1 MSKLNIKFLIDS
13 SSEDLVKNINVIFGK
28 LVEEIELYLNLEPVD
43 KKFTVSLENDKSF
56 DLNLQAT
63 PFSIGARRIYDNGVV
78 SVMISNNELEFVP
91 IIALREAY
99 KCFVPKIVSDSKI
112 VDIWIG
118 QKVIIDLKK
127 LKSMVK
133 WDSIIDEKL
142 VDYEFMSEEYDH
154 LEEFLKMESPGRY
167 GSPFQFFFAYVRSN
181 PTIILEKQEGF
192 YDMIYKKYRLI
203 ITKSLYDDEMLET
216 IRVLKE
222 IFYKVKYYTAML
234 DYQHHFT
241 TFKENGS
248 IQTDQSLNKF
258 TENMLWIKNYS
269 VLSPSYKINWAAL
282 NISSINCSI
291 KFNPILKRSQLNQFV
306 GELPFFLVAKESKTS
321 FGLELDGFFVIPKQ
335 YLRDLKRF
343 LDQFKESGYILSF
356 RLNTFEKDFETLN
369 LNYYRE
375 YHDKRTLVDKDN
387 LLYDK
392 KYELERLRVL
402 GGKEHGYKLSLLDWL
417 ILDRVQYGAL
427 NGFTFERSAGT
438 LKNIKEDFKNEGLG
452 QRKFVAD
459 LKTNLG
465 RVHSSSQLK
474 DLFLDFLT
482 KNEQFGFF
490 FVKTTLYKYTIVF
503 DLIKK
508 VLVNNPSIDNVFK
521 FRELVK
527 NRGIYS
533 SIKNN
538 LIFLE
543 TSIQKYVFNELL
555 PLYFSSKNKSE
566 QVIDRYVQF
575 YKVISSCYDL
585 KIFNLRAVRAITKNK
600 SALDSIL
607 ETRQRKLEKLYEKND
622 ISDINYHAI
631 EKRLEA
637 YINSDPPVI
646 APNLISEI
654 SAGGAS
660 LLYFLL
666 FQKDSLAIEKLKEF
680 FRFSERISIQ
690 YGEIIYVGVY
700 LPYLTAEEVTSLIS
714 IISNTFKDSFISFKR
729 YLFSGYIK
737 HFSRKDFYDFER
749 KCFFYAPDLFEQFS
763 LNGRYILGEIQK
775 PLLEVRSTTISKFW
789 SRDEKLSNLIAS
801 VEKRVKNEG
810 VDLTIGNLRELADFN
825 DQLREKIVDLES
837 FKESQQQSF
846 FQNYIKSI
854 NFVPSFQHF
863 GMSQYTLYFYPTD
876 LDKVDFKLLLN
887 NSFQSI
893 RFPAQIDNSNS
904 FLVQY
909 IYPYRNPGVQSYLNW
924 LTRSKKIVREYCL
937 FFVKK
942 FYQILHF
949 DYNLGPSRWD
959 LDSNKFKSHLQ
970 HILFDPDY
978 KADIPNLKKFST
990 GDINVS
996 SYYGPNSIEFEAL
1009 SHIYNWK
1016 SLDIKSYLTRRYL
1029 KINTSVSELLKKGLI
1044 QPYLSLKNL
1053 DLVEEVIIILPDVK
1067 KEHNESILRIF
1078 NFFNVGFIY
1087 ETEGEYF
1094 LHGFD
1099 EVVKFENGIVI
1110 KLYLPDCRIDEFEEL
1125 FDLVFQYLQID
1136 HYLVIND
1143 LVDGKNLLDSTF
1155 NGLKFL
1161 EKYNPLTNLIWN
1173 DKDKRWRNHKLFDE
1187 NFEPVYPDLFY
1198 GKNKNKL
1205 K

>member
-1 MSKLNIKFLIDS
+1 MSKLNIKFLIDT
-13 SSEDLVKNINVIFGK
+13 SSEDLVKNIDLIFSK

-56 DLNLQAT
+56 DLNLQTSA
-63 PFSIGARRIYDNGVV
+63 FSIGARRIYDNGVV
-78 SVMISNNELEFVP
+78 SVIISSKELEFVP

-167 GSPFQFFFAYVRSN
+167 GSPFQFFFACVRSN

-192 YDMIYKKYRLI
+192 YDMIYRKYRLI
-203 ITKSLYDDEMLET
+203 TSRSLYDDEMLET

-234 DYQHHFT
+234 DYLQYFT
-241 TFKENGS
+241 IFKENGS

-269 VLSPSYKINWAAL
+269 VISPNYKINWAAL
-282 NISSINCSI
+282 NICSINCSI
-291 KFNPILKRSQLNQFV
+291 NFNPILKRSQLNQFV

-321 FGLELDGFFVIPKQ
+321 FGLELDGYFVIPKQ

-343 LDQFKESGYILSF
+343 LEQFKESGYILHF
-356 RLNTFEKDFETLN
+356 RWNTFEKGSETLN
-369 LNYYRE
+369 LNYFRE
-375 YHDKRTLVDKDN
+375 YHDERALVDKDN

-392 KYELERLRVL
+392 KYELERFLVL
-402 GGKEHGYKLSLLDWL
+402 GGKEYDYISLLDWL

-427 NGFTFERSAGT
+427 NGFTFERNAGT
-438 LKNIKEDFKNEGLG
+438 LKNIKEDFKNEELG

-459 LKTNLG
+459 LKTNLE
-465 RVHSSSQLK
+465 RVHSSSKLK

-482 KNEQFGFF
+482 KNEEFGFF
-490 FVKTTLYKYTIVF
+490 FVKTTLYKYTSFF

-508 VLVNNPSIDNVFK
+508 VLINNPSIDNVFK
-521 FRELVK
+521 FREFVK
-527 NRGIYS
+527 NRGVSS
-533 SIKNN
+533 SIKSN
-538 LIFLE
+538 LIFLDI
-543 TSIQKYVFNELL
+543 SIQKYVFNELL
-555 PLYFSSKNKSE
+555 PLYFSSKDKFE
-566 QVIDRYVQF
+566 QVIDRYNQF

-585 KIFNLRAVRAITKNK
+585 KIFNLRSVRAITKDK

-607 ETRQRKLEKLYEKND
+607 ETKQRKLEKLYEKND
-622 ISDINYHAI
+622 ILEINYHAI
-631 EKRLEA
+631 EKRLKA
-637 YINSDPPVI
+637 YINHDPPAIV
-646 APNLISEI
+646 PNLISEVWI
-654 SAGGAS
+654 DKYSQ
-660 LLYFLL
+660 LYFLL
-666 FQKDSLAIEKLKEF
+666 FQKDSLTIEKLKEF
-680 FRFSERISIQ
+680 FHFSKKILIQ
-690 YGEIIYVGVY
+690 YGEIIYVAVF

-714 IISNTFKDSFISFKR
+714 IISNTFEDSFISFKR
-729 YLFSGYIK
+729 YLFSGYVQA
-737 HFSRKDFYDFER
+737 FSRKDFYDFER
-749 KCFFYAPDLFEQFS
+749 KCFFYTPDLFEQFS
-763 LNGRYILGEIQK
+763 LNGRHTLGEVTK
-775 PLLEVRSTTISKFW
+775 PLLEVRSATIPKFW

-810 VDLTIGNLRELADFN
+810 VDLTTSNLRELVDFN
-825 DQLREKIVDLES
+825 DQLREKIVDLDS

-909 IYPYRNPGVQSYLNW
+909 IYPYRNPGVRSYLNW

-949 DYNLGPSRWD
+949 DYNLGPDGWD
-959 LDSNKFKSHLQ
+959 FDSNKFKTYFQ

-990 GDINVS
+990 GDVNVS
-996 SYYGPNSIEFEAL
+996 SYYGPISLEFDAL

-1029 KINTSVSELLKKGLI
+1029 KINASVSELLKKGLI

-1053 DLVEEVIIILPDVK
+1053 DLVEEVTIILPDVK

-1087 ETEGEYF
+1087 ETEGEYYI
-1094 LHGFD
+1094 HGFD

-1198 GKNKNKL
+1198 GKNKNEL